1 MSKLLARRAITT
13 IPVTGG
19 SSTALPIGNMPG
31 WTQIVADDFNYT
43 YAIGSVASDQDG
55 ELLPGCAAYAE
66 LHDKFTFYPD
76 GWNTTHGGKVYEI
89 LPTEPG
95 YIEPGQPGYPA
106 YHPAVNSKYYPSK
119 TIYFENSCA
128 KVYHHSEDI
137 GGIMT
142 ALGAAIKPK
151 LPSGDYMIGPY
162 ARWQFRMR
170 SQNVTAAPANSY
182 WHWVPLGIDSNNW
195 PQNGELDWP
204 EGDIGKPVAGN
215 YHPASNVNETYHVT
229 SGEDPTQWNIFTV
242 EWTPGRLKWWC
253 NNALRLNTTDRVPS
267 QPQAF
272 LFQHE
277 SDWRQPIG
285 TGIVEID
292 WVAMWTYT
300 P

>member
-1 MSKLLARRAITT
+1 MSRLLSRRATNA
-13 IPVTGG
+13 PVTSG
-19 SSTALPIGNMPG
+19 SSTALPIGNLPG
-31 WTQIVADDFNYT
+31 WTQVVADDFNYT
-43 YAIGSVASDQDG
+43 YPIGSIASDNNG
-55 ELLPGCAAYAE
+55 ELLVGSGAYAE

-76 GWNTTHGGKVYEI
+76 GWNTTHGDKTYALNSG
-89 LPTEPG
+89 EPG
-95 YIEPGQPGYPA
+95 YPGNII
-106 YHPAVNSKYYPSK
+106 VRSKYYPSK
-119 TIYFENSCA
+119 TVYFEDSCL
-128 KVYHHSEDI
+128 KIYHHSEDI
-137 GGIMT
+137 SGTMY

-162 ARWQFRMR
+162 GRWQFRMR
-170 SQNVTAAPANSY
+170 SQNVSAAPANSY

-195 PQNGELDWP
+195 PSNGELDWP

-215 YHPASNVNETYHVT
+215 YHPASPSNETYHVT

-242 EWTPGRLKWWC
+242 EWTPGRVKWWC
-253 NNALRLNTTDRVPS
+253 NDALRLNTTDRVPS

-277 SDWRQPIG
+277 SDWRQPVG
-285 TGIVEID
+285 TGTVEID